1 MRTVLL
7 LIALVSGLALSSCAS
22 RDPAAY
28 DVKSPCVSNDMDGK
42 APCVRRKPIENDVSK
57 GSK

>member
-28 DVKSPCVSNDMDGK
+28 DVKSPCVSSDMDGK
-42 APCVRRKPIENDVSK
+42 APCVRRKPIENDVA
-57 GSK
+57 